1 MTSTRQYSTVAT
13 RRRITRGLYTAVS
26 NSVWYSSIL
35 TIFIFSLSPSLF
47 SRTFPENFPTKNHT
61 LLDSKSPAKLVK
73 FTLPR
78 KLNPAVMDV
87 SLLYDTVTVA
97 TTAQG
102 LGFAKFL
109 IRHHDL
115 TSNNQISIT
124 DSHPDQSSPSNG
136 VPQISAVILPVD
148 AVAPPRVRPN
158 SHKTA
163 TRTLLR
169 KKRRTRRRSS
179 SGDDLNDGGEEDGGF
194 FGGDGPFF
202 NGGWG
207 GSGGGGGG
215 WNFDRFGGHNWD
227 ESSSSSPS
235 DPAFDFVYEVM
246 CWIALSNCVHFAF
259 KRVIRIVA
267 DGLGDAERAK
277 VPMRLTSVC

>member
-1 MTSTRQYSTVAT
+1 
-13 RRRITRGLYTAVS
+13 
-26 NSVWYSSIL
+26 
-35 TIFIFSLSPSLF
+35 
-47 SRTFPENFPTKNHT
+47 
-61 LLDSKSPAKLVK
+61 
-73 FTLPR
+73 
-78 KLNPAVMDV
+78 MDI
-87 SLLYDTVTVA
+87 SLLYDTVTVT

-109 IRHHDL
+109 IRRHDL

-124 DSHPDQSSPSNG
+124 DTHPDQPSPSNG
-136 VPQISAVILPVD
+136 VPQISAVIFSFD
-148 AVAPPRVRPN
+148 AVAPPRARPN
-158 SHKTA
+158 STRTA

-169 KKRRTRRRSS
+169 KKRRTRRRPS
-179 SGDDLNDGGEEDGGF
+179 SGDDSNDGGEEDGGF

-215 WNFDRFGGHNWD
+215 GWNFDRFGGNSWD
-227 ESSSSSPS
+227 EPSSSSPS

-259 KRVIRIVA
+259 KRVIRILA
-267 DGLGDAERAK
+267 DGLGDAHREK
-277 VPMRLTSVC
+277 VPMRLTSGKKLMFRALDPYPEAEIEQVAVLMVNLGPVLVMLLSRFLFLGKKLVS

>member
-1 MTSTRQYSTVAT
+1 
-13 RRRITRGLYTAVS
+13 
-26 NSVWYSSIL
+26 
-35 TIFIFSLSPSLF
+35 
-47 SRTFPENFPTKNHT
+47 
-61 LLDSKSPAKLVK
+61 
-73 FTLPR
+73 
-78 KLNPAVMDV
+78 MDI

-109 IRHHDL
+109 IRRPDL

-124 DSHPDQSSPSNG
+124 DPHPDQPSPSNG
-136 VPQISAVILPVD
+136 VPQISAVIFSFD
-148 AVAPPRVRPN
+148 AVAPPRARPN
-158 SHKTA
+158 STRTA

-169 KKRRTRRRSS
+169 KKRRTRRRPS
-179 SGDDLNDGGEEDGGF
+179 SGDDSNDGGEEDGGF

-202 NGGWG
+202 NGGWRGSG
-207 GSGGGGGG
+207 GGGGGGG
-215 WNFDRFGGHNWD
+215 WNFDRFGGNSWD

-259 KRVIRIVA
+259 KRVIRILA
-267 DGLGDAERAK
+267 DGLGDAHREK

>member
-1 MTSTRQYSTVAT
+1 
-13 RRRITRGLYTAVS
+13 
-26 NSVWYSSIL
+26 
-35 TIFIFSLSPSLF
+35 
-47 SRTFPENFPTKNHT
+47 
-61 LLDSKSPAKLVK
+61 
-73 FTLPR
+73 
-78 KLNPAVMDV
+78 MDI

-109 IRHHDL
+109 IRRHDL

-124 DSHPDQSSPSNG
+124 DTHPDQPSPSNG
-136 VPQISAVILPVD
+136 VPQISAVIFSFD
-148 AVAPPRVRPN
+148 AVAPPRARPN
-158 SHKTA
+158 STRTA

-169 KKRRTRRRSS
+169 KKRRTRRRPS
-179 SGDDLNDGGEEDGGF
+179 SGDDSIDGGEEDGGF

-202 NGGWG
+202 NGGWR
-207 GSGGGGGG
+207 GSGGGGGGG
-215 WNFDRFGGHNWD
+215 WNFDRFGGNSWD

-259 KRVIRIVA
+259 KRVIRILG
-267 DGLGDAERAK
+267 DGLGDAHREK
-277 VPMRLTSVC
+277 VPMRLTSVRFSTIAVHCNLFVEDYSVVRS

>member
-1 MTSTRQYSTVAT
+1 
-13 RRRITRGLYTAVS
+13 
-26 NSVWYSSIL
+26 
-35 TIFIFSLSPSLF
+35 
-47 SRTFPENFPTKNHT
+47 
-61 LLDSKSPAKLVK
+61 
-73 FTLPR
+73 
-78 KLNPAVMDV
+78 MDI

-109 IRHHDL
+109 TRHHDL
-115 TSNNQISIT
+115 TSNNQISVT
-124 DSHPDQSSPSNG
+124 DNHTDQSSPSIG
-136 VPQISAVILPVD
+136 VPQISAGVFPFD
-148 AVAPPRVRPN
+148 AVAPPRARPN
-158 SHKTA
+158 STRTA

-169 KKRRTRRRSS
+169 KKRRARRRSS
-179 SGDDLNDGGEEDGGF
+179 GGDDSNDGGEEDGGF

-202 NGGWG
+202 NGGWS

-215 WNFDRFGGHNWD
+215 WNFDRFGGNSWD

-259 KRVIRIVA
+259 KRVIQIVA
-267 DGLGDAERAK
+267 DGLGDTDREK